1 MGCVACFL
9 LLSLAF
15 LPLHASAA
23 IVWSDNFDDGNY
35 DGWTVIQQTY
45 DVVDGVLVSTQDIRQ
60 CALIHHDSVIDYGN
74 GTWTIDIVNPGLGLW
89 VGLLTDTPGSS
100 GMNYHLSV
108 FDQSIELTK
117 RTPEGGWPPDT
128 LASWISPKPLDDSTT
143 NFIVTLTDDNS
154 GFWRFDIFVNGTH
167 RISQEVFEVDFD
179 WAYFNIRAYDDGIGF
194 DNITVS
200 NTIDFVCTNETCELC
215 QREPTATPTP
225 APTSTPTPTPTPT
238 TAPNDQPPNMTLPI
252 IGAGAVAVV
261 VIVAIIVKKR

>member
-23 IVWSDNFDDGNY
+23 IVWSDDFDDGNY

-45 DVVDGVLVSTQDIRQ
+45 EVIDGVLVSTQDIRQ

-89 VGLLTDTPGSS
+89 VGLLTDTPGSD

-108 FDQSIELTK
+108 FDSSIELTK
-117 RTPEGGWPPDT
+117 RTPEGGWPPAT
-128 LASWISPKPLDDSTT
+128 IASWMSPEILDNSTT

-154 GFWRFDIFVNGTH
+154 GLWHFDIFVNGTH
-167 RISQEVFEVDFD
+167 RI
-179 WAYFNIRAYDDGIGF
+179 
-194 DNITVS
+194 
-200 NTIDFVCTNETCELC
+200 L
-215 QREPTATPTP
+215 
-225 APTSTPTPTPTPT
+225 
-238 TAPNDQPPNMTLPI
+238 
-252 IGAGAVAVV
+252 
-261 VIVAIIVKKR
+261 